1 MVDHAFQ
8 YTPGEG
14 APLPETIGRFRVL
27 GKAGGSQ
34 ASVFRAIDPVSGM
47 DVALK
52 ALGNRYDSYAHSL
65 FAALIGD
72 VDMEEIR
79 REAELLA
86 GLRHPNIVSVI
97 DVGEDASLGPYL
109 VMEWVPG
116 GDLRTRLN
124 GADNGQLPIQEALRI
139 ARDVLAGLM
148 AAHEAGVV
156 HRDVKPDNIL
166 LSNDGTAKLADFG
179 IAGDGAIAALQ
190 PGRGTRGYMAPE
202 QEDDMQSDSVGPRRG
217 HICCGSSPVRDAGR
231 QAADRGRGHTV
242 GAARSR

>member
-1 MVDHAFQ
+1 MVDHAFH
-8 YTPGEG
+8 YSSGEG

-34 ASVFRAIDPVSGM
+34 ASVFRASDPVSGM

-72 VDMEEIR
+72 GDMEEIR

-97 DVGEDASLGPYL
+97 DVGEDASLGTYL

-116 GDLRTRLN
+116 WRSQDT
-124 GADNGQLPIQEALRI
+124 PE
-139 ARDVLAGLM
+139 
-148 AAHEAGVV
+148 
-156 HRDVKPDNIL
+156 
-166 LSNDGTAKLADFG
+166 
-179 IAGDGAIAALQ
+179 
-190 PGRGTRGYMAPE
+190 RGG
-202 QEDDMQSDSVGPRRG
+202 
-217 HICCGSSPVRDAGR
+217 
-231 QAADRGRGHTV
+231 
-242 GAARSR
+242 